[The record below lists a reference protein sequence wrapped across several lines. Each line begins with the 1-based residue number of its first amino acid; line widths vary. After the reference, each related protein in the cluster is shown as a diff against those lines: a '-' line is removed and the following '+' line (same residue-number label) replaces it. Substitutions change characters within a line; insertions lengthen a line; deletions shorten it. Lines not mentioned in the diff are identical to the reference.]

1 MDMVV
6 EEARGRRSRAS
17 KRHRVSV
24 IGVLGELFIT
34 AGVLVLLFL
43 GWQLWLNDLIVGNQQ
58 NKQASQLSQTWAKSD
73 PAHPASPDRP
83 DPGEP
88 VVAAEPANAQQFA
101 TLIVPR
107 FGADYQRPIA
117 EGVGTDDVLDVGV
130 GHYPGT
136 QMPGAVGNVA
146 LAAHR
151 TTWGAPF
158 SSIADLQVG
167 DSIYI
172 ETQDGWY
179 KYVFR
184 SLEYVQPTGV
194 GVLDAVPQSPD
205 ATPTD
210 RLLTMTSC
218 NPKFSAAE
226 RFIAYSVFDTWY
238 PRAGGPPPE
247 IAAIA
252 QVSAAG

>member
-1 MDMVV
+1 MAV
-6 EEARGRRSRAS
+6 EDARVERRSTR
-17 KRHRVSV
+17 KRSRVSL
-24 IGVLGELFIT
+24 IGVVGELFIT

-43 GWQLWLNDLIVGNQQ
+43 GWQLWLNDLLVGTQQ
-58 NKQASQLSQTWAKSD
+58 NKQASALSQTWGKSEAVA
-73 PAHPASPDRP
+73 PPVATRP

-88 VVAAEPANAQQFA
+88 VVGAAPDNAVQFA
-101 TLIVPR
+101 NLIVPR
-107 FGADYQRPIA
+107 FGADYERPIA
-117 EGVGTDDVLDVGV
+117 EGIGTEDVLQVGV

-158 SSIADLQVG
+158 SNIADLQVG

-172 ETQDGWY
+172 ETEAGWY
-179 KYVFR
+179 RYVFR

-194 GVLDAVPQSPD
+194 GVLDAVPQLPS

-226 RFIAYSVFDTWY
+226 RFVAYSVFDTWY
-238 PRAGGPPPE
+238 PRAGGPPAE
-247 IAAIA
+247 IAALVIA
-252 QVSAAG
+252 SAAG

>member
-1 MDMVV
+1 MVV
-6 EEARGRRSRAS
+6 ADAPAPRPRAKRRP
-17 KRHRVSV
+17 VSL
-24 IGVLGELFIT
+24 IGVVGELFIS

-43 GWQLWLNDLIVGNQQ
+43 GWQLWLNDLLVGNQQ
-58 NKQASQLSQTWAKSD
+58 NTQASRLSETWGKSEAAA
-73 PAHPASPDRP
+73 PVGAQPLE
-83 DPGEP
+83 PGEP
-88 VVAAEPANAQQFA
+88 VVAVAPVNAEQFA

-117 EGVGTDDVLDVGV
+117 EGIGTDDVLDVGV

-136 QMPGAVGNVA
+136 QMPGGVGNVA

-158 SSIADLQVG
+158 SNIADLQVG
-167 DSIYI
+167 DDIYI

-179 KYVFR
+179 RYVFR
-184 SLEYVQPTGV
+184 SLEYVPPTGV
-194 GVLDAVPQSPD
+194 GVLDAVPQVPSASPK
-205 ATPTD
+205 D

-238 PRAGGPPPE
+238 PRAGGPPAE
-247 IAAIA
+247 IASLA
-252 QVSAAG
+252 QVAAAS